1 MNKVIVRVLSF
12 FLAALSMAFIFYNSS
27 LDGTKSSKMSESASE
42 IVAEITVP
50 STATEEEKK
59 EEIVKKVEKIH
70 APIREIAHV
79 AEFAIFAFFVALF
92 VCTFDINVLLK
103 FVITLV
109 FGCAYAASDE
119 LHQYFVPGRACE
131 FKDMLLD
138 FTGVL
143 IAAVVVCVCAE
154 AYRRITTK
162 RGNSDK
168 IEEASFSV

>member
-1 MNKVIVRVLSF
+1 
-12 FLAALSMAFIFYNSS
+12 MAFIFYNSS

-50 STATEEEKK
+50 STSTEAEKK

-79 AEFAIFAFFVALF
+79 AEFAVFAFFVATF
-92 VCTFDINVLLK
+92 VCTFDING
-103 FVITLV
+103 FIRFIITIV

-119 LHQYFVPGRACE
+119 LLQYFVPGRACE

-138 FTGVL
+138 FTGVV
-143 IAAVVVCVCAE
+143 IAAVVVCLCAE
-154 AYRRITTK
+154 AYRRIATK
-162 RGNSDK
+162 RRESNEN
-168 IEEASFSV
+168 EEVRAAM